1 MSLERLVDERA
12 VAREGVNRT
21 IPHVGV
27 VYAGGTI
34 SSIQTKFGYREGGH
48 IRNLMEMLQE
58 RNPMFINGRFTLGEP
73 RVVFTGLSENMTRKD
88 RKTMKQTLTEMVDS
102 GEYTSIVVTH
112 GTDSLDETARL
123 DLAKDKEFM
132 EKLRAAG
139 VKIIITGAEHD
150 ADHPETDVWGNLE
163 GSLDTAVDDDLEP
176 GVYVSFHGRVIPA
189 ERVIKKPYTGSPSKF
204 DFLDEKGPEYAEA
217 WGIAQKRMFDLEF
230 ELEYHLEKM
239 YGREALGSSAVRW
252 YVVSMDRTDHSSIR
266 KDLWGHEPTRAILLE
281 LYHSGTANTTDSPL
295 AIHNLVKQMR
305 QERPGLVFFAG
316 TENHEPVDLHAYE
329 TSVKLR
335 EAGVVPLYDMPSWVA
350 RTKLRWAVK
359 QSQAPQDMIDL
370 MLKNQVGEIDE
381 SRIHWDD
388 INELKKLYG
397 EN

>member
-1 MSLERLVDERA
+1 MSLERLVDDPA

-34 SSIQTKFGYREGGH
+34 SSVQTKFGYREGGH
-48 IRNLMEMLQE
+48 VRNLMEMLQE
-58 RNPMFINGRFTLGEP
+58 RNPNFINGRFTLGEP
-73 RVVFTGLSENMTRKD
+73 RVVFTGLSENMTQKD

-123 DLAKDKEFM
+123 DLAKDKEFIK
-132 EKLRAAG
+132 KLHAAG
-139 VKIIITGAEHD
+139 VKIIVTGAEYD
-150 ADHPETDVWGNLE
+150 ADHPETDVWDNLE
-163 GSLDTAVDDDLEP
+163 GSLDTAVDDALEP

-189 ERVIKKPYTGSPSKF
+189 ERVIKKPYTGAPSKF
-204 DFLDEKGPEYAEA
+204 DFLDEKSPEYAEA

-230 ELEYHLEKM
+230 ELKYHLEKI
-239 YGREALGSSAVRW
+239 YGWEGLGGGGVRW
-252 YVVSMDRTDHSSIR
+252 YVVSMDRTNHSSIMTEFR
-266 KDLWGHEPTRAILLE
+266 NQEPTRAILLE

-295 AIHNLVKQMR
+295 AIDKLVRQMR
-305 QERPGLVFFAG
+305 QQRPGLVFFAG

-359 QSQAPQDMIDL
+359 QSQTPTEMIDL
-370 MLKNQVGEIDE
+370 MLRNRVGEIDE
-381 SRIHWDD
+381 SRINWDD
-388 INELKKLYG
+388 IEELKDLYKAA
-397 EN
+397 